1 MPNVVVKPAGNM
13 LRLRCPSFGNPRP
26 NITWYKNNEEP
37 KRTLGT
43 VVMSKWTFRL
53 EDLVPEDS
61 GNYTCVVCNEL
72 GCINRT
78 SKVEIVGECLSFSF
92 LPLLS
97 FYCVTDSTMF
107 RLRIFMCVCVCVYI
121 VKYRFAQNTHTIEL
135 RLYEF
140 IIGVR
145 ISYNVRCPLILSS
158 ISDFSFRFNKSSF
171 YRIYIKIWSSNKW
184 NSTVV
189 YCSAVHTNTY
199 LCTLNNFNKFC
210 KSTNLYKNPQSGDD

>member
-1 MPNVVVKPAGNM
+1 MKKNTNLGVTDLPETRSLHLESENAEVDLDNEKLENETAGEHNNTAPVRAPSFNKSVEMPNVVVKPAGNM

-78 SKVEIVGECLSFSF
+78 SKVEIVGEC
-92 LPLLS
+92 
-97 FYCVTDSTMF
+97 
-107 RLRIFMCVCVCVYI
+107 RIFI
-121 VKYRFAQNTHTIEL
+121 FLFTK
-135 RLYEF
+135 
-140 IIGVR
+140 
-145 ISYNVRCPLILSS
+145 
-158 ISDFSFRFNKSSF
+158 
-171 YRIYIKIWSSNKW
+171 
-184 NSTVV
+184 
-189 YCSAVHTNTY
+189 TY
-199 LCTLNNFNKFC
+199 SVMEK
-210 KSTNLYKNPQSGDD
+210 